1 MKTINYIWLVFPLSI
16 FIAAFMVLQVNIYPA
31 RVNQRIARSAT
42 IAKTNVESVKA
53 PNQER
58 ALPYFILAAL
68 FSLLVFALP
77 RLQELSISEK
87 SLVLKLVA
95 EVKEEARQL
104 GGGINLTEA
113 ESFNEKVKNDKID
126 SIKEKISLIEE
137 LLKKGK

>member
-1 MKTINYIWLVFPLSI
+1 MKTIHYIWLVFPLSI
-16 FIAAFMVLQVNIYPA
+16 FVAAFMVLQVNIYPA
-31 RVNQRIARSAT
+31 RVNQRMVRNAT
-42 IAKTNVESVKA
+42 IAKPNADPIKA
-53 PNQER
+53 PNQEQ

-104 GGGINLTEA
+104 DGELGLTA
-113 ESFNEKVKNDKID
+113 VESFSKTVKNDKIAG
-126 SIKEKISLIEE
+126 IREKIGLIEE
-137 LLKKGK
+137 VLKKGK